1 MKKRIAYLIAFF
13 AMVLGLFSYTETIVH
28 AV

>member
-13 AMVLGLFSYTETIVH
+13 RNGTGMFPYTETIVH